1 MSLYP
6 DTPADEPLREDL
18 RRSISAA
25 ADGEADAL
33 EKTCQAWRDDAHA
46 RAHWHTVHL
55 IGDVLRSTEL
65 AAQPA
70 SDAAFLGRLRE
81 RLAAEPVVLAPAPLP
96 APVETVQAPRRR
108 SAWLMPA
115 AVAAGFMA
123 VAVVL
128 GVSRLS
134 DPAPAGAGTLART
147 VSPTSVSAVS
157 APRVQ
162 QAPPQDPAD
171 RQVLRDARLDEYL
184 RAHQAARAGVS
195 VAVPGEGLRRVD
207 TELPAGAP
215 R

>member
-1 MSLYP
+1 MSLHP
-6 DTPADEPLREDL
+6 DTPADEPLREDI
-18 RRSISAA
+18 RRWMSAA

-33 EKTCQAWRDDAHA
+33 DQACQAWRDDAQA

-96 APVETVQAPRRR
+96 ALAAPVQAPRRR
-108 SAWLMPA
+108 AAWLVPT
-115 AVAAGFMA
+115 AVAAGFVA
-123 VAVVL
+123 VAGALV
-128 GVSRLS
+128 VSRLS
-134 DPAPAGAGTLART
+134 DPAPAGAETLARAA
-147 VSPTSVSAVS
+147 SPTSVSAVS

-162 QAPPQDPAD
+162 QALLQDAVD
-171 RQVLRDARLDEYL
+171 RRVLRDARLDEYL
-184 RAHQAARAGVS
+184 RVHQAARGGVA

-207 TELPAGAP
+207 TGLPAGAP